1 MTRPRARR
9 RTSSGASVA
18 AKGTFLAA
26 GAVLMLGGAAALGW
40 GVTRR
45 SEGTRVDALQKVA
58 ALIDSSLKERRAQVT
73 TRAES
78 TAVQTRLRAAI
89 GSDAATLEDLI
100 THGDLALPPPDDGE
114 VLELGQIF
122 EGDVTPLLR
131 RPQDGP
137 RPAFL
142 ERLTADELRDAGSEV
157 LTLEEPAQI
166 SRVVRIVPS
175 AVDKAS
181 AGYRGYFVAT
191 RRLEL
196 SAAVAELA
204 ELGVAGLL
212 VAGERSI
219 ALGAAPASGASL
231 TKVAIPSEPQLELQ
245 VAAVPAVS
253 PPLAPMAGGG
263 AAALTGL
270 LLLIVGLT
278 RPSAPRSASGGAG
291 FAAGTPA
298 PLAQG
303 AVASSVTVLSG
314 AAPSSSTPLQVGA
327 VIGRWELLRRLGSG
341 GMADVHLARARGEA
355 GFEKLVALKVMHPF
369 LARSDRAVEHF
380 LDEARVA
387 AQIVHPNVVQIY
399 DLGKNGDDYLIVME
413 YVDGANLDTLMTGA
427 RAAGR
432 PVPLPVALGILRRV
446 CDGLT
451 AAHRAVAKDGTPLSI
466 VHRDV
471 KSGNVLVSRQ
481 GVVKVVDFG
490 IAKAAQQSH
499 VTLAGE
505 TKGTPSM
512 MAPEQRVGDV
522 VDVRADVYSAAAV
535 GYELLTGAQV
545 NLDLAALAH
554 LGTEGWPHLLPPS
567 QVRPELPHE
576 LDAILLTAM
585 AFERERRPADCA
597 ALEAAFEAVAKRYQL
612 ECSDKD
618 IARWVQ
624 RELSNDSAPTREL
637 SELGRTL

>member
-1 MTRPRARR
+1 M
-9 RTSSGASVA
+9 A
-18 AKGTFLAA
+18 AKGALVAA
-26 GAVLMLGGAAALGW
+26 GTALLLVGAAAFGW
-40 GVTRR
+40 GITRKR
-45 SEGTRVDALQKVA
+45 EGTRVEALQRVA
-58 ALIDSSLKERRAQVT
+58 ALVDSSLKERRAQVT

-100 THGDLALPPPDDGE
+100 DHGDLALPPPDEGE

-122 EGDVTPLLR
+122 EGRVAPLLR
-131 RPQDGP
+131 RPQDAL
-137 RPAFL
+137 RPSFL
-142 ERLTADELRDAGSEV
+142 ETLSAEELRDAGSEV
-157 LTLEEPAQI
+157 LTLAEPAQI

-196 SAAVAELA
+196 SAAIAELA
-204 ELGVAGLL
+204 TLGVAGQL
-212 VAGERSI
+212 VMGERT
-219 ALGAAPASGASL
+219 APLGPAPAAGAAL
-231 TKVAIPSEPQLELQ
+231 TKLAIASEPRLELR

-253 PPLAPMAGGG
+253 PPMAPMAGGG
-263 AAALTGL
+263 AAAALGL
-270 LLLIVGLT
+270 VLMIVGMART
-278 RPSAPRSASGGAG
+278 SRPRSGAGG

-298 PLAQG
+298 PLTEGSAG
-303 AVASSVTVLSG
+303 SVTVLSG
-314 AAPSSSTPLQVGA
+314 PAPSASVPLQVGA

-369 LARSDRAVEHF
+369 LARSGRAVEHF

-399 DLGKNGDDYLIVME
+399 DLGKNGDDYVIVME

-432 PVPLPVALGILRRV
+432 PVPLPVALGILRRM

-499 VTLAGE
+499 VTMAGE

-522 VDVRADVYSAAAV
+522 VDVRADVYSSAAV

-554 LGTEGWPHLLPPS
+554 LGTEGWPHLPLPS
-567 QVRPELPHE
+567 HVRSELPRE
-576 LDAILLTAM
+576 LDDILLAAM
-585 AFERERRPADCA
+585 SFERERRPADCA
-597 ALEAAFEAVAKRYQL
+597 ALEAAFETVAKRYQL

-624 RELSNDSAPTREL
+624 RELSGDGAPTRDL
-637 SELGRTL
+637 PELGRAF

>member
-1 MTRPRARR
+1 M
-9 RTSSGASVA
+9 A
-18 AKGTFLAA
+18 AKGALIAA
-26 GAVLMLGGAAALGW
+26 GAALVLAGAAALGW
-40 GVTRR
+40 GITRK
-45 SEGTRVDALQKVA
+45 SEGTRVEALQKVA
-58 ALIDSSLKERRAQVT
+58 ALVDSSLKERRAQVT

-100 THGDLALPPPDDGE
+100 EHGDLALPPPDEGE

-122 EGDVTPLLR
+122 EGRVAPLLR
-131 RPQDGP
+131 RPQDAP
-137 RPAFL
+137 RPSFL
-142 ERLTADELRDAGSEV
+142 EALSADELRDAGSEV
-157 LTLEEPAQI
+157 LTLAEPAQI

-191 RRLEL
+191 RQLDL
-196 SAAVAELA
+196 SAAIAELA
-204 ELGVAGLL
+204 TLGVAGQL
-212 VAGERSI
+212 AMGERTGPLGP
-219 ALGAAPASGASL
+219 APAAGAAL
-231 TKVAIPSEPQLELQ
+231 TKLTIASEPRLELR
-245 VAAVPAVS
+245 VAAVPAVA
-253 PPLAPMAGGG
+253 PPMAPMAGGG
-263 AAALTGL
+263 AAALVGL
-270 LLLIVGLT
+270 VLVIVGLT
-278 RPSAPRSASGGAG
+278 RTSRPQAGSAGG

-298 PLAQG
+298 PLTEGSAR
-303 AVASSVTVLSG
+303 SVTVLSG
-314 AAPSSSTPLQVGA
+314 PAPSASVPLQVGA

-399 DLGKNGDDYLIVME
+399 DLGKNGDDYVIVME

-432 PVPLPVALGILRRV
+432 LVPLPVALGIMRRV

-499 VTLAGE
+499 VTMAGE

-522 VDVRADVYSAAAV
+522 VDVRADVYSSAAV
-535 GYELLTGAQV
+535 GYELLTGSQV

-554 LGTEGWPHLLPPS
+554 LGTEGWPHLPLPS
-567 QVRPELPHE
+567 RVRSELPRE
-576 LDAILLTAM
+576 LDDILLAAM
-585 AFERERRPADCA
+585 SFERERRPADCA
-597 ALEAAFEAVAKRYQL
+597 ALEAAFETVAKRYQL

-624 RELSNDSAPTREL
+624 RELSGDAAPTRDL
-637 SELGRTL
+637 PELGRTF

>member
-1 MTRPRARR
+1 M
-9 RTSSGASVA
+9 A
-18 AKGTFLAA
+18 AKGTLVAA
-26 GAVLMLGGAAALGW
+26 GAALALVGVAALGW
-40 GVTRR
+40 GITQRR
-45 SEGTRVDALQKVA
+45 EGTRPDALQKVA
-58 ALIDSSLKERRAQVT
+58 ALVDSSLKERRAQVT

-100 THGDLALPPPDDGE
+100 EHGDLALPPPDDGE

-122 EGDVTPLLR
+122 EGSVAPLLR
-131 RPQDGP
+131 RPQDAP
-137 RPAFL
+137 RPPFL
-142 ERLTADELRDAGSEV
+142 AKLTADELRDAGSEV
-157 LTLEEPAQI
+157 LSLAEPAQI

-191 RRLEL
+191 RRLDL
-196 SAAVAELA
+196 STAVAELA
-204 ELGVAGLL
+204 SLGVAGQL
-212 VAGERSI
+212 AMDERT
-219 ALGAAPASGASL
+219 APLGPAPAAGAAL
-231 TKVAIPSEPQLELQ
+231 TKVSIPSEPRLELQ
-245 VAAVPAVS
+245 VAAVPSVS
-253 PPLAPMAGGG
+253 PPIAPMAAGG
-263 AAALTGL
+263 AAAIAGL
-270 LLLIVGLT
+270 LLVILGLARSPRQ
-278 RPSAPRSASGGAG
+278 RPAAGGAG

-298 PLAQG
+298 PLTQG
-303 AVASSVTVLSG
+303 SAGSVTVLSG
-314 AAPSSSTPLQVGA
+314 PAPSASVPLEVGA

-369 LARSDRAVEHF
+369 LARSGRAVEHF

-399 DLGKNGDDYLIVME
+399 DLGKNGEDYVIVME

-427 RAAGR
+427 RASGR

-451 AAHRAVAKDGTPLSI
+451 AAHRAVAKDGTPLAI

-499 VTLAGE
+499 VTMAGE

-554 LGTEGWPHLLPPS
+554 LGTEGWPHLPSPS
-567 QVRPELPHE
+567 QVRPELPRE
-576 LDAILLTAM
+576 LDDILLAAM
-585 AFERERRPADCA
+585 SFERERRPADCA
-597 ALEAAFEAVAKRYQL
+597 ALEAAFETVAKRYQL

-624 RELSNDSAPTREL
+624 RELAGDSAPTREL
-637 SELGRTL
+637 PELGRTL